1 MSSFL
6 SKRIVNISCS
16 SFFWN
21 CSSFFLNFGE
31 TLKVEYLFHNFH
43 IDLKNTEMSALRTYL
58 KRQFSCHNEVHRHS
72 YPLCFSPVF
81 PEYEKIILYKTV
93 QELFLQVHVYTGYIM
108 ENLKILRK
116 NINRLHMFSA
126 LESQTVVV
134 GLQTVTNF

>member
-1 MSSFL
+1 MIFFL

-16 SFFWN
+16 SFLWN
-21 CSSFFLNFGE
+21 YPSLFLNFGE

-43 IDLKNTEMSALRTYL
+43 IDLKNTEISALRTYL
-58 KRQFSCHNEVHRHS
+58 KRQFSCHNEVHRYS
-72 YPLCFSPVF
+72 YPLCFSPAF
-81 PEYEKIILYKTV
+81 PEYEKILYKIV
-93 QELFLQVHVYTGYIM
+93 QEPFLQVHVYTGYIM

-134 GLQTVTNF
+134 SLQTVTNL